1 MSGKIKGI
9 TVELGGDTT
18 KLDKALK
25 ELGKESKNL
34 DSQLRQIN
42 NSLKFNPGN
51 TELMAQKQRVLAKKI
66 ENTKNK
72 LNALKQAQK
81 EAEVAFK
88 NGEIGVQEYEK
99 LQREILK
106 TENQL
111 KNLKKEQAEINNGWR
126 DVGDKINQVSKK
138 SETVGKTLT
147 KGVTAPI
154 LGVGTAAIKAFTEVD
169 EGLDTVIQKTG
180 ATGKVAQGL
189 EQSFKNVYSNFPANS
204 NEVGNAIGE
213 VNTQFGF
220 LGKELEEKT
229 TLMLKFSQINGQ
241 DVTQSTIQSKQAI
254 EAFNL
259 SGKDLSLVLDSVT
272 KTAQNTGVSTDKLFD
287 SVVKG
292 APALQGMGL
301 NFSQAVALMGQ
312 FEQSGVDS
320 TKAMSY
326 LTKAQANWAKEG
338 KSMQDGL
345 SELTNKIKGAK
356 NEQEA
361 IALSTEVFGTKAGP
375 MMAKA
380 IKDSKLN
387 FDELAGAANLAKGSV
402 NSTFEGTKDPIDDFT
417 TAMNNLKIVGAELGT
432 VIQEALGPVIQ
443 EIIAKIKEFTK
454 WFSSLSQG
462 QKEIIVK
469 IALLAAAL
477 GPIVLAFSKLALG
490 VGGVIKS
497 IGNLSGAIIEVGGIF
512 KFLSGTMTSI
522 IGVMSTLLPII
533 VALVAAFLVGK
544 LIYDHWGQIKQFFSE
559 TLNSIK
565 ELFSLIFTGISEFL
579 SSIWDGIKLV
589 TETIWNGIKEFFIAY
604 FEFYKNLYISIFGV
618 LKNIVTGA
626 WQGIKLVTET
636 IWNGIKDFFI
646 AIFEFYKNLYTNIFN
661 TLKNIVS
668 TVWNTIKSITT
679 GIWNGI
685 KSVII
690 SVLNAIRSVVS
701 SSLNSVKNTFSNIF
715 NGIRNLISN
724 IFGSIKR
731 IISSSL
737 SDAVNTVFNFG
748 RRFYEA
754 GRNIIGSIVDGIKSA
769 FSWVTDAI
777 EDVVQ
782 SIRDFLPF
790 SPAKK
795 GPLRDLNKL
804 NFGGTISEGI
814 YKGKSI
820 IQGAMSNALEVPL
833 INFSGISADFSSLRN
848 HTGTENISDNSI
860 ILNIKNMNVKNRDD
874 AKYMAEELYRLSSR
888 EKRGLG
894 F

>member
-1 MSGKIKGI
+1 MAGNIKGI
-9 TVELGGDTT
+9 TIELGGDTT
-18 KLDKALK
+18 KLGKALK

-34 DSQLRQIN
+34 DVQLRQIN

-51 TELMAQKQRVLAKKI
+51 AELIAQKQRVLAEKI

-72 LNALKQAQK
+72 LEALEQAQK
-81 EAEVAFK
+81 EAEIAFK
-88 NGEIGVQEYEK
+88 NGDIGASEYEK

-111 KNLKKEQAEINNGWR
+111 KSLKKEQSEINNSWVK
-126 DVGDKINQVSKK
+126 VGENINKVGQKT
-138 SETVGKTLT
+138 ETVGKALA
-147 KGVTAPI
+147 KGVTAPV
-154 LGVGTAAIKAFTEVD
+154 LGVGAAAIKAFTEVD
-169 EGLDTVIQKTG
+169 EGLDTVVQKTG
-180 ATGKVAQGL
+180 ATGRAAKDL
-189 EQSFKNVYSNFPANS
+189 EKSFKEVYGNFPAS
-204 NEVGNAIGE
+204 SSEVGNAIGE
-213 VNTQFGF
+213 INTQFGF

-229 TLMLKFSQINGQ
+229 TLMLKFSKINGQ

-259 SGKDLSLVLDSVT
+259 SGKDLDLVLDSVT

-301 NFSQAVALMGQ
+301 NFSQSVALMGQ
-312 FEQSGVDS
+312 FEQSGLDS
-320 TKAMSY
+320 TKAMTY

-338 KSMQDGL
+338 KSMTQGL
-345 SELTNKIKGAK
+345 SELTSKISGAK

-361 IALSTEVFGTKAGP
+361 ITLATEVFGTKAGP

-380 IKDSKLN
+380 IKEGKLN
-387 FDELAGAANLAKGSV
+387 FDDLAGSANSAKGAV
-402 NSTFEGTKDPIDDFT
+402 TSTFEGTKDPIDDFT

-497 IGNLSGAIIEVGGIF
+497 IGNLSGAIIEAGGIF

-565 ELFSLIFTGISEFL
+565 DLFSSIFTGIANFL
-579 SSIWDGIKLV
+579 STIWKGIKAV
-589 TETIWNGIKEFFIAY
+589 TETTWNVIKEFFIAY
-604 FEFYKNLYISIFGV
+604 FGFYKNLFTTTFNII
-618 LKNIVTGA
+618 KTIVT
-626 WQGIKLVTET
+626 
-636 IWNGIKDFFI
+636 
-646 AIFEFYKNLYTNIFN
+646 
-661 TLKNIVS
+661 S
-668 TVWNTIKSITT
+668 VWNAIKSVTT
-679 GIWNGI
+679 SIWNGI
-685 KSVII
+685 KSLI
-690 SVLNAIRSVVS
+690 SSILQAIRGLVTGN
-701 SSLNSVKNTFSNIF
+701 LNNIRNTFSNIF
-715 NGIRNLISN
+715 GGIKNLISN
-724 IFGSIKR
+724 IFGGIRNIVSNGL
-731 IISSSL
+731 SS
-737 SDAVNTVFNFG
+737 AVNTVFNFG
-748 RRFYEA
+748 SRFYEA
-754 GRNIIGSIVDGIKSA
+754 GRNIVGSIADGIYSA

-777 EDVVQ
+777 GDITQ
-782 SIRDFLPF
+782 SIRDYLPF

-795 GPLRDLNKL
+795 GALRDLNRL

-814 YKGKSI
+814 HKGKYAI
-820 IQGAMSNALEVPL
+820 EEAMNKVLQVPE
-833 INFSGISADFSSLRN
+833 INFSGINADFSNLSNRV
-848 HTGTENISDNSI
+848 TTENMSGDSLV
-860 ILNIKNMNVKNRDD
+860 LNIENMSIKNRDD
-874 AKYMAEELYRLSSR
+874 AQYMAEELYRLSNR
-888 EKRGLG
+888 AKRGRG
-894 F
+894 I